1 MKTSFKQTVAMTE
14 EIGAIFQSSAAEDK
28 LTTFVVD
35 NVYRNIAT
43 LNGRGTFYE
52 ISVIA
57 VMTNKNDT
65 CQEEP
70 LEKEIDHLKKKSI

>member
-1 MKTSFKQTVAMTE
+1 MKDSFKQTVVMTE
-14 EIGAIFQSSAAEDK
+14 EIEAIFQSSAAEDK

-35 NVYRNIAT
+35 VYRNIAT

-52 ISVIA
+52 TSVIA

-70 LEKEIDHLKKKSI
+70 PEKEIDHLKKKSI

>member
-1 MKTSFKQTVAMTE
+1 MKNSFKQTVVMTE
-14 EIGAIFQSSAAEDK
+14 EIEAIFQSSAAEDK

-35 NVYRNIAT
+35 VYRNIAT
-43 LNGRGTFYE
+43 LN
-52 ISVIA
+52 VIA

-70 LEKEIDHLKKKSI
+70 PEKEIDHLKKKSI

>member
-1 MKTSFKQTVAMTE
+1 MKNSFKQTVVMTE
-14 EIGAIFQSSAAEDK
+14 EIEAIFQSSAAEDK

-35 NVYRNIAT
+35 VYRNIAT
-43 LNGRGTFYE
+43 LHGRGTFYE
-52 ISVIA
+52 TSVIA

-70 LEKEIDHLKKKSI
+70 PEKEIDHLKKKSI